1 MHYFN
6 NDSHV
11 LCVSAGA
18 GHSVVAFNEVGV
30 SEVTAVEIVESPPLV
45 SKADP
50 HNLPFFDGVFDLGF
64 GGAFDRALF
73 PGRYAEEMER
83 TVKVGGVCVVAVEEC
98 GSEVVKEVGK
108 LFRKSELVGVK
119 NVTLLGSKMTRIV
132 FKVTG
137 TG

>member
-1 MHYFN
+1 M
-6 NDSHV
+6 
-11 LCVSAGA
+11 
-18 GHSVVAFNEVGV
+18 AFNDIGV

-64 GGAFDRALF
+64 SGFFDRALF

-98 GSEVVKEVGK
+98 GDGVVKKVGH

-119 NVTLLGSKMTRIV
+119 NVSLMGSRMTQIV
-132 FKVTG
+132 LRVKADR
-137 TG
+137 